1 MTVAA
6 PIQRQSDSQDPF
18 ATQRFTLH
26 NVSWDAYEAILNGL
40 GEQRVYLT
48 YNRGALELMSPS
60 PRHEKFGSLVARL
73 VQMYTHVARIPVY
86 SLGQTT
92 WRRRDLERGLEPD
105 QCFYIRHEPEMR
117 HKESIDLSVDPP
129 PDLAI
134 EVDLSSSSVAKE
146 DVYAGLG
153 MPELWRYEDG
163 RIIVTLLQNGQYRPS
178 ERSRALPDLPI
189 VELNRF
195 FSMRQSMGETE
206 LLRAFADWVEQTH
219 KTKP

>member
-1 MTVAA
+1 MTVANPPLPTRA
-6 PIQRQSDSQDPF
+6 SDPF
-18 ATQRFTLH
+18 ATQRFTLQ
-26 NVSWDAYEAILNGL
+26 NVSWDVYEAILNGL

-73 VQMYTHVARIPVY
+73 VQMYTHVARIPLF

-105 QCFYIRHEPEMR
+105 QCFYIQHESQMR

-134 EVDLSSSSVAKE
+134 EIDLSSSSVGKE

-153 MPELWRYEDG
+153 LPELWRYEDG
-163 RIIVTLLQNGQYRPS
+163 RIIVTLLQDGEYRPV
-178 ERSRALPDLPI
+178 ERSRALPNLPI

-195 FSMRQSMGETE
+195 FNMRQSMGETE
-206 LLRAFADWVEQTH
+206 LVHAFADWVGQTH
-219 KTKP
+219 KPGA